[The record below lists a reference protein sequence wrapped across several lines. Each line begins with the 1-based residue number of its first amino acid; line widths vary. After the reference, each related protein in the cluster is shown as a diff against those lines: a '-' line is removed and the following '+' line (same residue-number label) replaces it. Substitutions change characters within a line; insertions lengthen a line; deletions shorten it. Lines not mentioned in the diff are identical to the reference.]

1 MLALINPCHGKIG
14 RTHWWLSQFAIFCFA
29 IGGLAATIFLFADLA
44 SESSDRNTTEN
55 IGLAVT
61 IVAVIYM
68 NLCTCLNRLR
78 DSSRPGIL
86 YLAFFLPSIGTFLM
100 FYFCGIEKSPGR
112 FRSDK
117 SHLPEDRF
125 VPATPPPVRPS
136 PQPRVPS
143 PPQREFGRRNRGAV

>member
-1 MLALINPCHGKIG
+1 MLALVNPCHGKIG
-14 RTHWWLSQFAIFCFA
+14 RTHWWLSQIAIFCLA
-29 IGGLAATIFLFADLA
+29 IGGLVATIHLPMGGV
-44 SESSDRNTTEN
+44 
-55 IGLAVT
+55 GLAVL
-61 IVAVIYM
+61 VIMIMYM

-86 YLAFFLPSIGTFLM
+86 YLSFFLPSIGTALM

-112 FRSDK
+112 FRSDR

-143 PPQREFGRRNRGAV
+143 PPPREFGRRNRDAV